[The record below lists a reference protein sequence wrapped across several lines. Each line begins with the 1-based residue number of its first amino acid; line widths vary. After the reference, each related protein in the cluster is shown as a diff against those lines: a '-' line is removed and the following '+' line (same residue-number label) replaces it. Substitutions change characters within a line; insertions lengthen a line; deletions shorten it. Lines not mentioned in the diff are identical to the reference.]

1 MIQMLFATFIY
12 NHENLLPDEEYS
24 KVIKACNDL
33 KTVALEKSKWPCDVS
48 TSYFKPEFNLKNN
61 ANFKFLIEN
70 IKQHVLLFCNSL
82 QSFPQRIETAEAW
95 FNVSNKGQYQEQHI
109 HSGKHI
115 SAVYYVEA
123 PEGSAGTVFKPPY
136 YKMMDLPNIANP
148 QYIQPNV
155 VYPAKPNMLV
165 LFESHVPHL
174 TEQQKIDQ
182 ERTTIAVNF
191 NLF

>member
-24 KVIKACNDL
+24 KVINACNDL
-33 KTVALEKSKWPCDVS
+33 KNVALEKSKWACDVS

-61 ANFKFLIEN
+61 DKFNFLIEN
-70 IKQHVLLFCNSL
+70 IKQHVFAFCNSL
-82 QSFPQRIETAEAW
+82 QSFPQGIKTTEAW

-109 HSGKHI
+109 HPGKHI
-115 SAVYYVEA
+115 SAIYYVEA
-123 PEGSAGTVFKPPY
+123 PEGSARTIFKHPY
-136 YKMMDLPNIANP
+136 YKMIELPNIANA
-148 QYIQPNV
+148 QYVQPNA
-155 VYPAKPNMLV
+155 VYPSKPNMLV
-165 LFESHVPHL
+165 LFESHIPHL
-174 TEQQKIDQ
+174 TEQHMVDG